1 MGQQAKVNK
10 WGVNLM
16 KLQELKL
23 KCDPNN
29 MFDQSEAI
37 TKKAVAESVM
47 MNTSNTSNATQ
58 TSPATATTSTTTA

>member
-29 MFDQSEAI
+29 MFDQSEQ
-37 TKKAVAESVM
+37 SLRRLLL
-47 MNTSNTSNATQ
+47 NQ
-58 TSPATATTSTTTA
+58 